1 MGLTEL
7 HTQEFT
13 VGLYQGV
20 YRAVYT
26 GVYCAYTKGFTELYT
41 KGFTEQRYQCLLS
54 MVTFEFCSFCT
65 PRSKVL

>member
-26 GVYCAYTKGFTELYT
+26 GVYCAYTKGVVGTACFSWLFA
-41 KGFTEQRYQCLLS
+41 G
-54 MVTFEFCSFCT
+54 VA
-65 PRSKVL
+65 VLVKRRPG